1 MQQQVP
7 ARLYYSGPMFRHE
20 RPQKGRYRQFYQF
33 GVELVGAA
41 SPLADVDVIA
51 CGYDILCRLGLEGR
65 VVVKLNTLGDTAS
78 RTAFRDALVAYF
90 TAHKD
95 QLSDDSWLG

>member
-1 MQQQVP
+1 MSVP
-7 ARLYYSGPMFRHE
+7 R
-20 RPQKGRYRQFYQF
+20 KGVIVSSTNSVLNWLGQPVRY
-33 GVELVGAA
+33 
-41 SPLADVDVIA
+41 ADVDVIA